1 MRTITTIIISLMTM
15 AIQAQNVLTK
25 ATNGYIGTGR
35 HMVQQV
41 RWEHRGTVPGNT
53 GGQSP
58 CEHSIGVAWG

>member
-25 ATNGYIGTGR
+25 ATNGYIG
-35 HMVQQV
+35 
-41 RWEHRGTVPGNT
+41 NT

-58 CEHSIGVAWG
+58 CEQEHRGTVPV